1 MAQEFK
7 FKIVG
12 DTTQAVQA
20 NENLQDS
27 VKGIDN
33 STQNLD
39 KTLKSSEI
47 RIKQIG
53 GSINILGGAV
63 ETVVG
68 SLGLIGVDEEVV
80 KGFQQAAASA
90 IAFADGTKRLF
101 EGFKELTESRKL
113 LLELNKA
120 STLSEQAN
128 TQALASNAVAAEEV
142 TVAQNTAASS
152 ILKEKGATDK
162 NTVSKGLNTA
172 SSTANAAANTVNT
185 ATVEKLTI
193 VQRIELAVET
203 ALVKLRAISLGGW
216 LAIGIAI
223 GTAIALIA
231 NWVQNSKKAAATQ
244 DELNGFIVDGI
255 KLTQD
260 QNKTYA
266 SSVSRLRV
274 LEAVISDSTVAE
286 KDRIKALEELKKLV
300 PGLEKIDL
308 RRASAID
315 KIREAIG
322 REIAALEQRAKA
334 QAVQQK
340 LTEAYARQIELVNE
354 VQAEFARQGFQI
366 SEFEARAALQ
376 RTDQVG
382 VTANLAAE
390 YQRLNRQIDAGTS
403 SLVSYASATLSSNGA
418 SSKSV
423 EITNQQTIALD
434 FYNTA
439 LKKANEEQSKRNKEL
454 AEEVRLSLGIDEIGE
469 GVADRFIQRQSQ
481 FPSVIEGTA
490 NNTKKQYATQA
501 LQFQAFVEGLQTDL
515 IDFIESG
522 AGQAIQQ
529 GLTTLSGLLSEFGNL
544 QQEAIDIELGAL
556 ERRYQRE
563 LQLIDAKAKAELLTA
578 EEVAKLKEG
587 ITLGYEKRELEI
599 AKTSLE
605 KQKKLRRAQVIVTT
619 AQSVIDAYSSTA
631 NIPPPFGL
639 IAGSLLAAAY
649 IGLGS
654 KAVANINA
662 TSLDGS
668 DAPGGFNNIPG
679 GGGFNIPTGGGT
691 PIGSPPTGG
700 LPGLG
705 GGRVS
710 TPTIGTIS
718 EGPIRAYV
726 LAGDV
731 TNGVQA
737 NVALNN
743 RRRLTG

>member
-260 QNKTYA
+260 QNKSYA
-266 SSVSRLRV
+266 GSVSRLRV
-274 LEAVISDSTVAE
+274 LEAILSDNTVAE
-286 KDRIKALEELKKLV
+286 KDRNKAL
-300 PGLEKIDL
+300 
-308 RRASAID
+308 
-315 KIREAIG
+315 
-322 REIAALEQRAKA
+322 
-334 QAVQQK
+334 
-340 LTEAYARQIELVNE
+340 
-354 VQAEFARQGFQI
+354 
-366 SEFEARAALQ
+366 
-376 RTDQVG
+376 
-382 VTANLAAE
+382 
-390 YQRLNRQIDAGTS
+390 
-403 SLVSYASATLSSNGA
+403 
-418 SSKSV
+418 
-423 EITNQQTIALD
+423 
-434 FYNTA
+434 
-439 LKKANEEQSKRNKEL
+439 
-454 AEEVRLSLGIDEIGE
+454 
-469 GVADRFIQRQSQ
+469 
-481 FPSVIEGTA
+481 
-490 NNTKKQYATQA
+490 
-501 LQFQAFVEGLQTDL
+501 
-515 IDFIESG
+515 
-522 AGQAIQQ
+522 
-529 GLTTLSGLLSEFGNL
+529 
-544 QQEAIDIELGAL
+544 QEA
-556 ERRYQRE
+556 
-563 LQLIDAKAKAELLTA
+563 
-578 EEVAKLKEG
+578 
-587 ITLGYEKRELEI
+587 
-599 AKTSLE
+599 
-605 KQKKLRRAQVIVTT
+605 
-619 AQSVIDAYSSTA
+619 
-631 NIPPPFGL
+631 
-639 IAGSLLAAAY
+639 
-649 IGLGS
+649 
-654 KAVANINA
+654 
-662 TSLDGS
+662 
-668 DAPGGFNNIPG
+668 
-679 GGGFNIPTGGGT
+679 
-691 PIGSPPTGG
+691 
-700 LPGLG
+700 
-705 GGRVS
+705 
-710 TPTIGTIS
+710 
-718 EGPIRAYV
+718 
-726 LAGDV
+726 
-731 TNGVQA
+731 
-737 NVALNN
+737 
-743 RRRLTG
+743 

>member
-1 MAQEFK
+1 MAEYK
-7 FKIVG
+7 YKIIG
-12 DTTQAVQA
+12 DTKSAVQS
-20 NENLQDS
+20 NEQLQDS
-27 VKGIDN
+27 VEGVSR
-33 STQNLD
+33 STQQLDADFD
-39 KTLKSSEI
+39 KTLKRSEI
-47 RIKQIG
+47 NIKRIG
-53 GSINILGGAV
+53 GSINLLGGAV

-68 SLGLIGVDEEVV
+68 GLGLIGIDEEVV

-382 VTANLAAE
+382 VTATLAAE
-390 YQRLNRQIDAGTS
+390 YQKLNRQINAGTS
-403 SLVSYASATLSSNGA
+403 SLVSYASATVTSNDA
-418 SSKSV
+418 SSKSA
-423 EITNQQTIALD
+423 EILRQQVINLD

-469 GVADRFIQRQSQ
+469 DVADRFVKRQSTI
-481 FPSVIEGTA
+481 PSIIEGTA
-490 NNTKKQYATQA
+490 NDTQKAYATQA
-501 LQFQAFVEGLQTDL
+501 LKFQAYLEDLQTNL
-515 IDFIESG
+515 IDFLQSG
-522 AGQAIQQ
+522 AGEALQS
-529 GLTTLSGLLSEFGNL
+529 GLSTLQGLLSEFGNL
-544 QQEAIDIELGAL
+544 QQEAIDIQLGAL
-556 ERRYQRE
+556 ERRYQRD
-563 LQLIDAKAKAELLTA
+563 LQLAGEN
-578 EEVAKLKEG
+578 AKLKEQ
-587 ITLGYEKRELEI
+587 ITKEYEARELEI
-599 AKTSLE
+599 QKGALE
-605 KQKKLRRAQVIVTT
+605 QQKNLRRAQVAVTT
-619 AQSVIDAYSSTA
+619 ADAVISAYATTA
-631 NIPPPFGL
+631 SLPPPFGL

-649 IGLGS
+649 VGLGA
-654 KAVANINA
+654 KAIQNINS
-662 TSLDGS
+662 TNLES
-668 DAPGGFNNIPG
+668 GGAGGGYNNIPG
-679 GGGFNIPTGGGT
+679 GGAAF
-691 PIGSPPTGG
+691 GSIN
-700 LPGLG
+700 LG
-705 GGRVS
+705 GGA
-710 TPTIGTIS
+710 TAPTSPYPTGILPGIGGGRLG
-718 EGPIRAYV
+718 GPAGIGEAQMPVRAYV
-726 LAGDV
+726 LAGDIE
-731 TNGVQA
+731 NGVAA
-737 NVALNN
+737 NAALNN
-743 RRRLTG
+743 RRRLAG